1 MLRTIYSKYNDIK
14 LNKKFLLSYI
24 TIIVVPIIIYS
35 IKSFNII
42 ETRNIEEII
51 RKNKYE
57 LELEYEHVSR
67 NVDTMGNIAQMIISN
82 KEVIDYV
89 SNSQDYSVNQL
100 ISFNQN
106 TYKEIMRVQN
116 NNPTIKAINIFTDN
130 NKVYELWPFIYRE
143 NRVTQ
148 NSWYSRVIK
157 NKGQVYWNINQFDN
171 DIKIGE
177 SRAIYEN
184 DVIVS
189 LNRELRFPSDNHIGI
204 IRVTMKSKDFFSN
217 MFKDMDESHGIYLI
231 DLNGEMYTNENDV
244 FNKKNTINKEKL
256 FNAFKRNNNSQEG
269 NFNFKDGLNE
279 YIVLYKEAPLKDSYL
294 LDLISLNK
302 VNEELKKER
311 NTVILVD
318 ILLIFL
324 FSISIYLI
332 NSRILKRLFVIIKSL
347 KNVQEGNFNVEIPID
362 GRDEIGLLAHNFRQM
377 LSKINMLI
385 EDNVN
390 KQMITKEA
398 ELKALKNQIDAH
410 FLYNTLE
417 NIRMMAEIEENFTV
431 SDSLARLGDM
441 MRYNMKWE
449 KEYVTIAEEIS
460 HIENYIALMA
470 IRYENNINFKVE
482 IDNNLMENQILKMT
496 LQPLV
501 ENSLKHGLSKKL
513 LKEEGMIIIS
523 AKADEDFVYI
533 SIVDNGCGIS
543 EKKLR
548 EINEYLNNPRIED
561 KNGLGIKNVNER
573 IQLFYGEKYGI
584 SIISEENYFT
594 KILIKL
600 PR

>member
-1 MLRTIYSKYNDIK
+1 MLRTIYNKYNDMK

-24 TIIVVPIIIYS
+24 TIIAVPIIIYS

-51 RKNKYE
+51 RKHKYE

-100 ISFNQN
+100 ITFNQN

-130 NKVYELWPFIYRE
+130 NRVYELWPLIYRE

-189 LNRELRFPSDNHIGI
+189 LNRELRFPSDNHIGT
-204 IRVTMKSKDFFSN
+204 IRVTMRSKDFFSN
-217 MFKDMDESHGIYLI
+217 MFKDMDESYGIYLI
-231 DLNGEMYTNENDV
+231 DLNGEMYTNENGV
-244 FNKKNTINKEKL
+244 FNKKNTINKDKL

-269 NFNFKDGLNE
+269 KFNFKDGLNE

-294 LDLISLNK
+294 VDLISLNK

-311 NTVILVD
+311 NRVILVD

-332 NSRILKRLFVIIKSL
+332 NSKILKRLFVIIKSL
-347 KNVQEGNFNVEIPID
+347 KNVQEGNFNVEIPIG

-390 KQMITKEA
+390 KQMLTKEA

-460 HIENYIALMA
+460 HIKNYIALMA

-501 ENSLKHGLSKKL
+501 ENSLKHGLCKKL
-513 LKEEGMIIIS
+513 LKEDGMIIIS

-533 SIVDNGCGIS
+533 SIEDNGCGIS
-543 EKKLR
+543 EEKLR
-548 EINEYLNNPRIED
+548 EINEYLNNSRIED

-573 IQLFYGEKYGI
+573 IKLFYGEKYGI
-584 SIISEENYFT
+584 SIISEEKYFT

>member
-1 MLRTIYSKYNDIK
+1 MK

-24 TIIVVPIIIYS
+24 TIIAVPIIIYS

-51 RKNKYE
+51 RKHKYE

-100 ISFNQN
+100 ITFNQN

-130 NKVYELWPFIYRE
+130 NRVYELWPLIYRE

-189 LNRELRFPSDNHIGI
+189 LNRELRFPSDNHIGT
-204 IRVTMKSKDFFSN
+204 IRVTMRSKDFFSN
-217 MFKDMDESHGIYLI
+217 MFKDMDESYGIYLI
-231 DLNGEMYTNENDV
+231 DLNGEIYTNENGV
-244 FNKKNTINKEKL
+244 FNKKNTINKDKL

-269 NFNFKDGLNE
+269 KFNFKDGLNE

-294 LDLISLNK
+294 VDLISLNK

-332 NSRILKRLFVIIKSL
+332 NSKILKRLFVIIKSL
-347 KNVQEGNFNVEIPID
+347 KNVQEGNFNVEIPIG

-390 KQMITKEA
+390 KQMLTKEA

-460 HIENYIALMA
+460 HIKNYIALMA

-501 ENSLKHGLSKKL
+501 ENSLKHGLCKKL
-513 LKEEGMIIIS
+513 LKEDGMIIIS

-533 SIVDNGCGIS
+533 SIEDNGCGIS
-543 EKKLR
+543 EEKLR
-548 EINEYLNNPRIED
+548 EINEYLNNSRIED

-573 IQLFYGEKYGI
+573 IKLFYGEKYGI
-584 SIISEENYFT
+584 SIISEEKYFT